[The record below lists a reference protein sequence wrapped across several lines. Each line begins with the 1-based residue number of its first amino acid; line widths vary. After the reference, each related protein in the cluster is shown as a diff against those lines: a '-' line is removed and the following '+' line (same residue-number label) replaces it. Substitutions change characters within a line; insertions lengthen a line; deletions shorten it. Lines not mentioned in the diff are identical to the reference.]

1 MNKEEIKKIASSLL
15 FDVTEEV
22 LKDFEEFFEQH
33 LQDLKAFEKIDTT
46 GVKPMS
52 FIDETPKTFMRDDVP
67 GKSLEK
73 EKLLNNATNKNDDF
87 VILSKVVDSEN

>member
-1 MNKEEIKKIASSLL
+1 MNKEEIKKVATSLL
-15 FDVTEEV
+15 FDVTDEV

-33 LQDLKAFEKIDTT
+33 LKDLKALEKIDTT

-67 GKSLEK
+67 GESLEK
-73 EKLLNNATNKNDDF
+73 EKLLNNATNKNGDF
-87 VILSKVVDSEN
+87 IILSKVVDSEN